1 MSALAGRNDPCL
13 CGSGK
18 KFKKCCEKLQIVDL
32 HAVIG
37 EELDRVM
44 SGFIKEGLGRKEYA
58 DMENRIRL
66 WSSALGNTFS
76 EATIKT
82 VAFETYMYTERRD
95 LWIEYLNRQIAKT
108 HRLQVLEVLKSWK
121 NPFWLMGK
129 VVDQTGKVF
138 YLQDGLSNQLYTIA
152 GEESP
157 MKGDW
162 LFGVVMP
169 DFRDGQQNLYGT
181 NSLIFIPK
189 RRKALIGA
197 LLENLKTFKGDVL
210 SLYRLFDEFDEGNG
224 FTTFE
229 QEVLQLVS
237 GYLQEFEMKENGMMR
252 LVQAFLF
259 NVNGNAKKSG
269 AVAAGLVQAALD
281 NGILQSKEMT
291 QKELVAYFGV
301 SVSTMT
307 KYREK
312 VGEFISLSIKNSE
325 GTRV

>member
-1 MSALAGRNDPCL
+1 M
-13 CGSGK
+13 
-18 KFKKCCEKLQIVDL
+18 VDL
-32 HAVIG
+32 QMIIG

-44 SGFIKEGLGRKEYA
+44 GGFIKEGLGRREYA
-58 DMENRIRL
+58 EMENRIRL
-66 WSSALGNTFS
+66 WSSALGDTFS

-82 VAFETYMYTERRD
+82 VSFETYMYIERKD
-95 LWIEYLNRQIAKT
+95 LWIEYLNRQVVKN

-121 NPFWLMGK
+121 NPFWLMGE
-129 VVDQTGKVF
+129 VVDQKGKVF
-138 YLQDGLSNQLYTIA
+138 YLQDGLSNQFYTID

-169 DFRDGQQNLYGT
+169 DFRDGQQSLYGT

-189 RRKALIGA
+189 RRKALINA
-197 LLENLKTFKGDVL
+197 LLENLKMFEGDIL

-224 FTTFE
+224 FSSFE
-229 QEVLQLVS
+229 QEVLQLVI
-237 GYLQEFEMKENGMMR
+237 GYLKEFKMKENGMMR

-259 NVNGNAKKSG
+259 NVDGKAKKSG

-281 NGILQSKEMT
+281 NGILQSTEMT

-307 KYREK
+307 KYRER
-312 VGEFISLSIKNSE
+312 VGEYIALSLRNSE
-325 GTRV
+325 RTPV